1 MLQPVKQTIPIHIL
15 RCILNI
21 SKSKSS
27 QAVKF
32 GKLIAYNT
40 RNIFLEKS
48 YTKCGGETIPRPFL
62 KKSKLSISPDQY
74 SKVLYVL
81 FLLFAKLRAI
91 KSD

>member
-1 MLQPVKQTIPIHIL
+1 MLVLIRRIRLIIKFIMLQPVKQAIPIHIL

-48 YTKCGGETIPRPFL
+48 YTKCGGETIPRHF
-62 KKSKLSISPDQY
+62 SISFY
-74 SKVLYVL
+74 
-81 FLLFAKLRAI
+81 AKL
-91 KSD
+91 